1 MANIRPTVEKI
12 GGTSMVDYAAVRDNI
27 FKKKDDESPYARVFV
42 VSAYAGMTNHLL
54 RDKKTGQPG
63 VFALF
68 KQDPTSSAWRV
79 CLDSVKEA
87 MLDLNGK
94 LFADHAPLLR
104 EANHFIGTRVDEV
117 KDQLATVGKLLETGF
132 FEAESSLPQCEEM
145 LACLGEAH
153 SAWNLAHLIE
163 ADLGYNTQFVD
174 LSAWQDQ
181 DFETQEQLLKDSFS
195 KLDLGNVLPVV
206 TGYSRSEDGMMK
218 RYGRGYTEMTMSYL
232 AVMLHASEAIIHKEF
247 HLSSA
252 DPRLVG
258 VGIARTL
265 DTTDYD
271 IADQLSHYGMEA
283 IHPEAARGMR
293 QSAIPI
299 RVKNTFDP
307 EHPGTLIGTDE
318 EQYDRVEIIASRDD
332 VVNINTFDHD
342 MLGNLPEANQY
353 IHDLVDELGG
363 DYISSTHSANS
374 VGVVATMPREQQK
387 RLVEELD
394 KHWPDGSCESESVAQ
409 IGVLGR
415 GMEMGR
421 VLRDGINALL
431 SGDVKVLGASTGHRD
446 IEVRF
451 VVPASQHDRAVVQL
465 HSALVVGDKSSSEE
479 SAA

>member
-1 MANIRPTVEKI
+1 MATVRPTVEKI
-12 GGTSMVDYAAVRDNI
+12 GGTSMVDYTAVRDNI
-27 FKKKDDESPYARVFV
+27 FKAREGESPYERVFV

-68 KQDPTSSAWRV
+68 KQDPASSAWRV

-87 MLDLNGK
+87 MLELNGR
-94 LFADHAPLLR
+94 LFEKHPALLR
-104 EANHFIGTRVDEV
+104 EANHFISTRVDSV
-117 KDQLATVGKLLETGF
+117 KEQLTTVGNLLETGF
-132 FEAESSLPQCEEM
+132 FEADAALPQSEEM

-163 ADLGYNTQFVD
+163 ADLGYNTRFVD

-181 DFETQEQLLKDSFS
+181 DFESQTALLEGSFKD
-195 KLDLGNVLPVV
+195 LDLTRVLPVV
-206 TGYSRSEDGMMK
+206 TGYSRSEEGMMK

-232 AVMLHASEAIIHKEF
+232 AVMLKAKEAIIHKEF

-258 VGIARTL
+258 IGIARTL
-265 DTTDYD
+265 DSTDYD

-293 QSAIPI
+293 QAGIPI
-299 RVKNTFDP
+299 RVKNTFEPD
-307 EHPGTLIGTDE
+307 HPGTVIGTDE

-374 VGVVATMPREQQK
+374 VGVVATIPREQQTA
-387 RLVEELD
+387 LVEALD
-394 KHWPDGSCESESVAQ
+394 SHWPDGSCESASVAQ

-415 GMEMGR
+415 GMDMGR
-421 VLRDGINALL
+421 ILRDGIDALL
-431 SGDVKVLGASTGHRD
+431 KGNVKVLGASTGHRD

-451 VVPASQHDRAVVQL
+451 VVPASQHDEAVKRL
-465 HSALVVGDKSSSEE
+465 HEDLVEGKNSSEK
-479 SAA
+479 SVA